1 MVQPLGIHHVSINV
15 SDATRSTAFYT
26 EVLGGTIR
34 ADRPDFGF
42 GGAWIDL
49 GPQQLHL
56 IEAPVPANLGQH
68 LAVRVD
74 DLSAAIAELRAR
86 GIEVTDPSPVATN
99 LQAFLQDPD
108 GNAIELHQVGGA

>member
-1 MVQPLGIHHVSINV
+1 MSINV
-15 SDATRSTAFYT
+15 TDAVRATAFYT

-42 GGAWIDL
+42 GGAWVDF
-49 GPQQLHL
+49 GGQQLHL

-68 LAVRVD
+68 LAIQVA
-74 DLSAAIAELRAR
+74 DLAATIDELRHR
-86 GIEVTDPSPVATN
+86 GVEVTDASPVASN